1 MFATATAVGRPLGK
15 PRGTG
20 MAIFL
25 FIITLSIY
33 GIYWWYKVHDE
44 MKQYSGDGL
53 GGGLALLFVAL
64 GFIGIPANIALY
76 YITPSEVGN
85 LYGREGQGKPVTG
98 LTGLWALPGALI
110 IVGPIIWFVKTNGAL
125 NRFWESKGATA

>member
-1 MFATATAVGRPLGK
+1 MPVTATPAGQVLGK

-20 MAIFL
+20 KCIFL
-25 FIITLSIY
+25 FIITFGIY
-33 GIYWWYKVHDE
+33 GLYWWFKVHDE

-53 GGGLALLFVAL
+53 GGGMALLFVGL
-64 GFIGIPANIALY
+64 GVVGIPTSIALY

-85 LYGREGQGKPVTG
+85 LYGREGQEKPVTG
-98 LTGLWALPGALI
+98 KTGLWYLPGILI

-125 NRFWESKGATA
+125 NRFWEAKGATS